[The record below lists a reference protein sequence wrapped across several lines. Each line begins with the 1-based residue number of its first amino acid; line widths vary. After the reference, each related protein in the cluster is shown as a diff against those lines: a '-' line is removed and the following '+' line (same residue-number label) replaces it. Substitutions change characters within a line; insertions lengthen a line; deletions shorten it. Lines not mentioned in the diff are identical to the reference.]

1 MTKFGLITGD
11 LWDYHQRG
19 DVIAITTGGLIAKN
33 GACAMPRGCA
43 RQAADRYPQLPYILG
58 QQIKFHGLHVFDLG
72 QRIVA
77 FPVECSPFENPEAK
91 IIRQSCQELV
101 ELTDYKKW
109 QRVILPRP
117 GCGAGG
123 MLWND
128 VKKILEPYLDSRF
141 LIIEQQGE
149 TR

>member
-1 MTKFGLITGD
+1 MTGFRVITGD

-19 DVIAITTGGLIAKN
+19 DIIAITTGGLIGKS

-58 QQIKFHGLHVFDLG
+58 EQIKLHGLHVFDLG

-77 FPVECSPFENPEAK
+77 FPVERSPFENPEPA
-91 IIRQSCQELV
+91 IIHQSCRELIQ
-101 ELTDYKKW
+101 LTDAKQW
-109 QRVILPRP
+109 QRVVIPRP
-117 GCGAGG
+117 GCGGGG

-128 VKKILEPYLDSRF
+128 VKNILGAYLDSRF
-141 LIIEQQGE
+141 LIIGQ
-149 TR
+149 